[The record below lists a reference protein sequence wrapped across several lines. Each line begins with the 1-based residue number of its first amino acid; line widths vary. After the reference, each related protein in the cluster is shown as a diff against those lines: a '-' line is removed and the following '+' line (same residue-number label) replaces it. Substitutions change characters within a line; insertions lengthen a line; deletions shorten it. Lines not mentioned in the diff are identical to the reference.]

1 MAEKILMP
9 KMGMTM
15 TEGTVEEWKVKEGD
29 TVKTGDILFT
39 ASTDKITNDV
49 ESQHDGTIL
58 KIIVPEGTTVDV
70 YSVVAYIGAAGESI
84 PDEENASPTPAENEP
99 SAEPSGAS
107 GPSAGSS
114 PASDQVKA
122 SPAAKKLAREKGID
136 LSLVTGT
143 GPNGKIKIED
153 VEQYLEAGPK
163 ASPAAVKAAADLGV
177 DLNGAGSPGKR
188 IMKADVEAAAHS
200 APPEEDDNDLPP
212 KKVDPLRRS
221 IAKNM
226 TESWHISPRVT
237 YTRPVDMTEAKEMR
251 RRLKDAMGNQ
261 GLKITYNHILMKV
274 CARVLMEIPD
284 VNGSFSDN
292 MLTHHRHANVGL
304 AVAKGDG
311 LIVPNVKRCEEKSLT
326 EISREMDALIR
337 KTRNGDVALEDI
349 TGGTFTISSLG
360 PYGITSF
367 SPIINQP
374 ELAILGV
381 CDIVDTPV
389 VRNGEI
395 VIRPIMNLS
404 LTADHRVIDGV
415 KASRFLQR
423 VAEILENPYLLMS

>member
-99 SAEPSGAS
+99 SAEPSAAS

-153 VEQYLEAGPK
+153 VEQYLEA
-163 ASPAAVKAAADLGV
+163 
-177 DLNGAGSPGKR
+177 
-188 IMKADVEAAAHS
+188 DVEAAAHS
-200 APPEEDDNDLPP
+200 VPPEEDDNNLPP

-226 TESWHISPRVT
+226 TESWHTSPRVT

>member
-99 SAEPSGAS
+99 SAEPSAAS

-153 VEQYLEAGPK
+153 VEQYLEA
-163 ASPAAVKAAADLGV
+163 
-177 DLNGAGSPGKR
+177 
-188 IMKADVEAAAHS
+188 DVEAAAHS
-200 APPEEDDNDLPP
+200 VPPEEDDNNLPP

-374 ELAILGV
+374 ELVILGV

>member
-84 PDEENASPTPAENEP
+84 LDEENASPTPAENEP
-99 SAEPSGAS
+99 SAEPSAAS

-153 VEQYLEAGPK
+153 VEQYLEA
-163 ASPAAVKAAADLGV
+163 
-177 DLNGAGSPGKR
+177 
-188 IMKADVEAAAHS
+188 DVEAAAHS
-200 APPEEDDNDLPP
+200 VPPEEDDNNLPP

>member
-99 SAEPSGAS
+99 SAEPSAAS

-153 VEQYLEAGPK
+153 VEQYLEA
-163 ASPAAVKAAADLGV
+163 
-177 DLNGAGSPGKR
+177 
-188 IMKADVEAAAHS
+188 DVEAAAHS
-200 APPEEDDNDLPP
+200 VPPEEDDNNLPP

-226 TESWHISPRVT
+226 TESWHTSPRVT
-237 YTRPVDMTEAKEMR
+237 YTRPVDMTEAKKMR

-326 EISREMDALIR
+326 EISREMDTLIR

>member
-1 MAEKILMP
+1 
-9 KMGMTM
+9 
-15 TEGTVEEWKVKEGD
+15 
-29 TVKTGDILFT
+29 
-39 ASTDKITNDV
+39 
-49 ESQHDGTIL
+49 
-58 KIIVPEGTTVDV
+58 
-70 YSVVAYIGAAGESI
+70 
-84 PDEENASPTPAENEP
+84 
-99 SAEPSGAS
+99 
-107 GPSAGSS
+107 
-114 PASDQVKA
+114 
-122 SPAAKKLAREKGID
+122 
-136 LSLVTGT
+136 
-143 GPNGKIKIED
+143 
-153 VEQYLEAGPK
+153 
-163 ASPAAVKAAADLGV
+163 
-177 DLNGAGSPGKR
+177 
-188 IMKADVEAAAHS
+188 
-200 APPEEDDNDLPP
+200 
-212 KKVDPLRRS
+212 
-221 IAKNM
+221 
-226 TESWHISPRVT
+226 
-237 YTRPVDMTEAKEMR
+237 MR

>member
-1 MAEKILMP
+1 
-9 KMGMTM
+9 MGMTM

-99 SAEPSGAS
+99 SAEPSAAS

-153 VEQYLEAGPK
+153 VEQYLEA
-163 ASPAAVKAAADLGV
+163 
-177 DLNGAGSPGKR
+177 
-188 IMKADVEAAAHS
+188 DVEAAAHS
-200 APPEEDDNDLPP
+200 VPPEEDDNNLPP

>member
-99 SAEPSGAS
+99 SAEPSAAS

-153 VEQYLEAGPK
+153 VEQYLEA
-163 ASPAAVKAAADLGV
+163 
-177 DLNGAGSPGKR
+177 
-188 IMKADVEAAAHS
+188 DVEAAAHS
-200 APPEEDDNDLPP
+200 VPPEEDDNNLPP

>member
-1 MAEKILMP
+1 KILMP

-70 YSVVAYIGAAGESI
+70 YSIVAYIGAAGESI

-99 SAEPSGAS
+99 SAEPSAAS

-153 VEQYLEAGPK
+153 VEQYLEA
-163 ASPAAVKAAADLGV
+163 
-177 DLNGAGSPGKR
+177 
-188 IMKADVEAAAHS
+188 DVEAAAHS
-200 APPEEDDNDLPP
+200 VPPEEDDNNLPP

-226 TESWHISPRVT
+226 TESWHTSPRVT

>member
-99 SAEPSGAS
+99 SGEPSGAS

-153 VEQYLEAGPK
+153 VEQYLK
-163 ASPAAVKAAADLGV
+163 T
-177 DLNGAGSPGKR
+177 
-188 IMKADVEAAAHS
+188 DVEAAAHS
-200 APPEEDDNDLPP
+200 APPEEDDNNLPP

>member
-99 SAEPSGAS
+99 SGEPSGAS

-153 VEQYLEAGPK
+153 VEQYLEA
-163 ASPAAVKAAADLGV
+163 
-177 DLNGAGSPGKR
+177 
-188 IMKADVEAAAHS
+188 DVEAAAHS
-200 APPEEDDNDLPP
+200 APPEEDDNNLPP

>member
-99 SAEPSGAS
+99 SAEPSAAS

-114 PASDQVKA
+114 PDSDQVKA

-153 VEQYLEAGPK
+153 VEQYLK
-163 ASPAAVKAAADLGV
+163 T
-177 DLNGAGSPGKR
+177 
-188 IMKADVEAAAHS
+188 DVEAAAHS
-200 APPEEDDNDLPP
+200 VPPEEDDNNLPP

>member
-99 SAEPSGAS
+99 SGEPSGAS

-153 VEQYLEAGPK
+153 VEQYLK
-163 ASPAAVKAAADLGV
+163 T
-177 DLNGAGSPGKR
+177 
-188 IMKADVEAAAHS
+188 DVEAAAHS

>member
-99 SAEPSGAS
+99 SAEPSAAS

-114 PASDQVKA
+114 PVSDQVKA

-153 VEQYLEAGPK
+153 VEQYLK
-163 ASPAAVKAAADLGV
+163 T
-177 DLNGAGSPGKR
+177 
-188 IMKADVEAAAHS
+188 DVEAAVHS
-200 APPEEDDNDLPP
+200 VPLEEDDNNLPP

>member
-99 SAEPSGAS
+99 SAEPSAAS

-153 VEQYLEAGPK
+153 VEQYL
-163 ASPAAVKAAADLGV
+163 
-177 DLNGAGSPGKR
+177 
-188 IMKADVEAAAHS
+188 KADVEAAAHS
-200 APPEEDDNDLPP
+200 VPPEEDDNNLPP

>member
-1 MAEKILMP
+1 MAAEQSQNQNGKRQKLLSENRTRTRKTLIRKIRAEK
-9 KMGMTM
+9 
-15 TEGTVEEWKVKEGD
+15 EGTEKQNRRKAGRSTNRRFAAAV
-29 TVKTGDILFT
+29 T
-39 ASTDKITNDV
+39 AVLLLMTAVCSGCG
-49 ESQHDGTIL
+49 S
-58 KIIVPEGTTVDV
+58 
-70 YSVVAYIGAAGESI
+70 GAAGESI

-99 SAEPSGAS
+99 SAEPSAAS

-153 VEQYLEAGPK
+153 VEQYLEA
-163 ASPAAVKAAADLGV
+163 
-177 DLNGAGSPGKR
+177 
-188 IMKADVEAAAHS
+188 DVEAAAHS
-200 APPEEDDNDLPP
+200 VPPEEDDNNLPP

-251 RRLKDAMGNQ
+251 RRLEDAMGNQ

>member
-1 MAEKILMP
+1 
-9 KMGMTM
+9 MGMTM

-99 SAEPSGAS
+99 SAEPSAAS

-153 VEQYLEAGPK
+153 VEQYLEA
-163 ASPAAVKAAADLGV
+163 
-177 DLNGAGSPGKR
+177 
-188 IMKADVEAAAHS
+188 DVEAAAHS
-200 APPEEDDNDLPP
+200 VPPEEDDNNLPP

-226 TESWHISPRVT
+226 TESWHTSPRVT

>member
-99 SAEPSGAS
+99 SAEPSAAS

-153 VEQYLEAGPK
+153 VEQYLEA
-163 ASPAAVKAAADLGV
+163 
-177 DLNGAGSPGKR
+177 
-188 IMKADVEAAAHS
+188 DVEAAAHS
-200 APPEEDDNDLPP
+200 VPPEEDDNNLPP

-226 TESWHISPRVT
+226 TESWHTSPRVT

-326 EISREMDALIR
+326 EISREMDTLIR

>member
-1 MAEKILMP
+1 
-9 KMGMTM
+9 MGMTM

-99 SAEPSGAS
+99 SAEPSAAS

-153 VEQYLEAGPK
+153 VEQYLEA
-163 ASPAAVKAAADLGV
+163 
-177 DLNGAGSPGKR
+177 
-188 IMKADVEAAAHS
+188 DVEAAAHS
-200 APPEEDDNDLPP
+200 VPPEEDDNNLPP

-226 TESWHISPRVT
+226 TESWHTSPRVT
-237 YTRPVDMTEAKEMR
+237 YTRPVDMTEAKKMR

-326 EISREMDALIR
+326 EISREMDTLIR